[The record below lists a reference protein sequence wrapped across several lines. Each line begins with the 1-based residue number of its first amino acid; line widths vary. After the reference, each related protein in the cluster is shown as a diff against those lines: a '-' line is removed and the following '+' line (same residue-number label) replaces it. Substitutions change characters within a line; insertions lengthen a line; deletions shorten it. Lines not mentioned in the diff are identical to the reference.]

1 LRPHFR
7 ALIADDERLLR
18 EQLCDCLASVWPEL
32 EIVAQARNGL
42 FPMGPED
49 KYLVELP
56 DTGIKAH
63 IALGLQCR
71 RLAERLENE
80 PPPLE

>member
-1 LRPHFR
+1 
-7 ALIADDERLLR
+7 
-18 EQLCDCLASVWPEL
+18 
-32 EIVAQARNGL
+32 
-42 FPMGPED
+42 MGPED

>member
-1 LRPHFR
+1 MR
-7 ALIADDERLLR
+7 AAAESYG
-18 EQLCDCLASVWPEL
+18 QLNKL
-32 EIVAQARNGL
+32 VAQARNGL

-80 PPPLE
+80 TPPLE